1 MHYDKRIIR
10 LAIPILFLFSCAAY
24 FVFAAENSKQ
34 NDKELYKQIEL
45 FSDTLSII
53 QSDYVEEPKPK
64 DLIYGA
70 LEGMLSSLDGYSHF
84 LDPDSF
90 KEMEI
95 GTKGEFGGLGI
106 EIGIRDDALTV
117 ISPID
122 GTPAEKAGVKAGDK
136 IVKIDGDS
144 TRDVT
149 LADAVKKLR
158 GRPRTSVNLTVY
170 REGEEKLLDFKI
182 VRAIIKLKSIKKAE
196 IINCNI
202 GYVRLVEFQE
212 KTASELERQIVRL
225 KKEGMEGLILDIRNN
240 PGGLLDSAYDV
251 SDKFLPEGSVIV
263 SLQGRTESMNK
274 VFKASGKNNFTDFPI
289 VVLVN
294 EGSASASEIVA
305 GAMQDNKRGVIV
317 GMTTFGKGS
326 VQTIIPLKDG
336 SAVRLTTSAYYTPS
350 GRSLMDKGIVPDVEV
365 ELREKNTDEKRTE
378 EDIKENPFTKIDGEE
393 AKSQA
398 EEYDNQIEAAL
409 GVLKGIL
416 IYEKGEE

>member
-1 MHYDKRIIR
+1 MQHYKKVSSLVVTI
-10 LAIPILFLFSCAAY
+10 FLCTVY
-24 FVFAAENSKQ
+24 FLFAAEEGKQ
-34 NDKELYKQIEL
+34 SDKELYKQIEL

-53 QSDYVEEPKPK
+53 QADYVEEPKPK

-90 KEMEI
+90 REMEI
-95 GTKGEFGGLGI
+95 ETKGEFGGLGI
-106 EIGIRDDALTV
+106 EIGVRDGVLTI

-136 IVKIDGDS
+136 IVEIDGDS
-144 TRDVT
+144 TRDIT

-158 GRPRTSVNLTVY
+158 GRPKTTVNLTVY

-196 IINCNI
+196 IINDNI
-202 GYVRLVEFQE
+202 GYIRIVEFQE
-212 KTASELERQIVRL
+212 KTSNELEEQLVKL
-225 KKEGMEGLILDIRNN
+225 KKQGMEGLILDLRNN

-274 VFKASGKNNFTDFPI
+274 VFKSSSKRSFTDFPLVI
-289 VVLVN
+289 LVN

-305 GAMQDNKRGVIV
+305 GAMQDNKRGIIV
-317 GMTTFGKGS
+317 GTTTFGKGS
-326 VQTIIPLKDG
+326 VQTIVPLKDG

-350 GRSLMDKGIVPDVEV
+350 GRCLRDKGIIPDIEVVLAEKMPKEKIVE
-365 ELREKNTDEKRTE
+365 DG
-378 EDIKENPFTKIDGEE
+378 IKVDPFVKVDGGETKPQG
-393 AKSQA
+393 KG
-398 EEYDNQIEAAL
+398 YDNQVEASL
-409 GVLKGIL
+409 SLLKGIL
-416 IYEKGEE
+416 IYGNSK